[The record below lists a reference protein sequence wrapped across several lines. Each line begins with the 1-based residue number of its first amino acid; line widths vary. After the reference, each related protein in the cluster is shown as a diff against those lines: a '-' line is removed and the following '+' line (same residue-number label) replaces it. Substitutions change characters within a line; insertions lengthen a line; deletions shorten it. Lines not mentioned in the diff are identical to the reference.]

1 MHLNRLKR
9 KQFGEKKKQKRK
21 ESKKGK
27 KNSKELFEIN
37 SKMVVPVLIGVVK
50 ETTYFIT
57 HDLELRSQIKIFK
70 LSKIFHKTQ

>member
-37 SKMVVPVLIGVVK
+37 SKMVVPVLIGVVH
-50 ETTYFIT
+50 I
-57 HDLELRSQIKIFK
+57 LRRQILRS
-70 LSKIFHKTQ
+70 LPPSS